1 MNDYMDEYRRWMDS
15 PALSESEWKELDEI
29 SGDEDEIKSRFFAP
43 LEFGT
48 AGLRGIMGMG
58 LNRMNR
64 HIIRHA
70 TQAFAS
76 VICAEGE
83 DAKKK
88 GVIICYDCRENS
100 ELFARTA
107 ASVMAAN
114 GIFVRVFDALRP
126 TPELSFAI
134 RSYGAAA

>member
-1 MNDYMDEYRRWMDS
+1 MTDFMGEYRRWMDS
-15 PALSESEWKELDEI
+15 PALSESEWKELNEI
-29 SGDEDEIKSRFFAP
+29 ANDTEEIKSRFFAP

-64 HIIRHA
+64 HVIRHA

-83 DAKKK
+83 EAMKK
-88 GVIICYDCRENS
+88 GVVI
-100 ELFARTA
+100 
-107 ASVMAAN
+107 
-114 GIFVRVFDALRP
+114 
-126 TPELSFAI
+126 
-134 RSYGAAA
+134 